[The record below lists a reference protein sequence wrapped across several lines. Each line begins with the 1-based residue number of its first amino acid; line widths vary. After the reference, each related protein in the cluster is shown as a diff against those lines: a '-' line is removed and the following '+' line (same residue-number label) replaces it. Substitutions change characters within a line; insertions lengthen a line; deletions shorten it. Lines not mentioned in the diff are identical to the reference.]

1 MFKTPKK
8 PKKTM
13 ADSGENPQAGAEK
26 APVRKT
32 EFLPES
38 SPKIIRD
45 KLMKSF
51 SNKNGDTEDNM
62 DWAVFTRCQ

>member
-26 APVRKT
+26 APERKT
-32 EFLPES
+32 EYLPES